1 MPGFPTFVELV
12 EEVLFP
18 LFLMQRLVSEVEFFP
33 LVGQALFDV
42 VHKTKP
48 TAGSLDGW
56 GWRELNCLPLAWFD
70 CLAVILSRVELG
82 GTWPEGALDA
92 YIAMIPKVDGDCIP
106 LGQKPL
112 WVVPVVY
119 RLWASVQLG
128 SFSLGCLIRS
138 SSLVGSVA
146 LLRPG
151 C

>member
-1 MPGFPTFVELV
+1 
-12 EEVLFP
+12 
-18 LFLMQRLVSEVEFFP
+18 MQRFVSDVEFFP

-56 GWRELNCLPLAWFD
+56 GWRELKGLPLAWFD
-70 CLAVILSRVELG
+70 CLAVIELD

-92 YIAMIPKVDGDCIP
+92 YIAMIPKVDGDCNP

-119 RLWASVQLG
+119 RLWASVRLG
-128 SFSLGCLIRS
+128 HLQSWMLRS
-138 SSLVGSVA
+138 SSLVGSVG
-146 LLRPG
+146 LLRPV